1 MPIVPTAQLGEN
13 AMAEGGCSDLD
24 PSEVLTAQPTCPTS
38 STASTASD
46 EEDEHPNSYERQ
58 VMALLKEAEKRY
70 LQENPRSEV
79 AFIWAFLERVDGNF
93 SDDDRL
99 CWHIQAELAKLV
111 DKKFVER
118 VRPRRNNGKRR
129 IVIISPKFTWH
140 QFTHALRKMS
150 LTPWSP

>member
-1 MPIVPTAQLGEN
+1 M
-13 AMAEGGCSDLD
+13 D
-24 PSEVLTAQPTCPTS
+24 PSEELTAQPTCPTS

-79 AFIWAFLERVDGNF
+79 ALIWAFLERVDGNF